1 MAMDNLREYEVVTK
15 EGERLIVDVEVL
27 SVHSHFFRA
36 LKDSQMVETE
46 RRSVAC
52 FQEAPV
58 KKILQ

>member
-1 MAMDNLREYEVVTK
+1 MDNLREYEVVTK

-52 FQEAPV
+52 F
-58 KKILQ
+58 